1 MMRKLSQLK
10 PARLPA
16 LPTPLNRLI
25 RPMVIVAIGLH
36 ALLLFYPLTRENKPQ
51 TKTDKKEEPVKLT
64 QLSKTPPQNRPKRQ
78 VTKKLSRPPSPVK
91 APPKPP
97 TPPGNPGAQAAD
109 ILADFPH
116 YPGAQPDC
124 FGKTGESCR
133 FTNANTAS
141 VVSHFKK
148 ALPASKF
155 KIDEESS
162 GSQGETFFKV
172 SKGNQS
178 FYVSVI
184 PDSPQTVYFLTS
196 DQIDKAKLAKI
207 KSGAVAQIPQ
217 ELTALLDAVA
227 PPPSGGTAT
236 LDATPIDFGANASFF
251 FQPDPDSPLNQVTV
265 AGIQG
270 ARIAEGRAE
279 ADIVAEART
288 KFEKVTPAGTYGG
301 GSLYEIKK
309 GSFTGYLSV
318 VQGATGTI
326 VVTWIQKP
334 S

>member
-1 MMRKLSQLK
+1 MRKLSLK
-10 PARLPA
+10 PVRLPA
-16 LPTPLNRLI
+16 LPTPLSRLI
-25 RPMVIVAIGLH
+25 KPMVLVAIGLH
-36 ALLLFYPLTRENKPQ
+36 ALLLFYPLTHENKPQ
-51 TKTDKKEEPVKLT
+51 PKTDKKEEPVKLT

-78 VTKKLSRPPSPVK
+78 IPKKLSRPPSPVK

-97 TPPGNPGAQAAD
+97 TPPGNPGAQSAD

-124 FGKTGESCR
+124 FGKTGDSCR
-133 FTNANTAS
+133 FTNANIAS

-148 ALPASKF
+148 ALTASKF
-155 KIDEESS
+155 KIDEASA

-178 FYVSVI
+178 FYVSVLS
-184 PDSPQTVYFLTS
+184 DSPITVYFLTS

-207 KSGAVAQIPQ
+207 KAGAVAQIPQ

-227 PPPSGGTAT
+227 PAASGGAAT
-236 LDATPIDFGANASFF
+236 LDATPSDLDSANASFF
-251 FQPDPDSPLNQVTV
+251 FQPDPDSPLNQVTLP
-265 AGIQG
+265 GIQG
-270 ARIAEGRAE
+270 ARIAEGRSD
-279 ADIVAEART
+279 ADIVAEAKS
-288 KFEKVTPAGTYGG
+288 KFERVTPVGTYGG
-301 GSLYEIKK
+301 GNLYEIKK

-318 VQGATGTI
+318 VQGKTGII
-326 VVTWIQKP
+326 VVTWLQKP